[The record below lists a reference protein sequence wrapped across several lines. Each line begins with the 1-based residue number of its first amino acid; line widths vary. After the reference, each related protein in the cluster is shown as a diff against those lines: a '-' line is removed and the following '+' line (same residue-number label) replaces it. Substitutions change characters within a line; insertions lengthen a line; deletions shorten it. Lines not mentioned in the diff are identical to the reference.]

1 MCYGIIPE
9 NIFIG
14 QYYLVNKVYSNII
27 DQKLIVIF
35 LLLFSNQLLRSQ
47 NDKVTHNLQ
56 PFKEVKVF
64 DGLSVNLIKSD
75 LNKAVV
81 TGSNTGNVAIVNI
94 DGVLKIRMEVTKLF
108 SGYRTFV
115 DVHYTEKLVVIDTNE
130 DARISSKELIR
141 QDILELKAQEG
152 GELIISAQVDQMLI
166 KSVTGGIISASGSS
180 NIQDVQINT
189 GGIYKGKDFK
199 TKFSTINVNAGS
211 RAEVFATDYVK
222 AVVKAGGEVMVY
234 GNPAKMEEKTVF
246 GGKITRM

>member
-1 MCYGIIPE
+1 M
-9 NIFIG
+9 
-14 QYYLVNKVYSNII
+14 

-56 PFKEVKVF
+56 PFKEVKAF

-75 LNKAVV
+75 VNKAII
-81 TGSNTGNVAIVNI
+81 TGANTANVAIVNN

-115 DVHYTEKLVVIDTNE
+115 DLHYTEKLVVIDTNE
-130 DARISSKELIR
+130 DARISSKESLR

-246 GGKITRM
+246 GGKISRM